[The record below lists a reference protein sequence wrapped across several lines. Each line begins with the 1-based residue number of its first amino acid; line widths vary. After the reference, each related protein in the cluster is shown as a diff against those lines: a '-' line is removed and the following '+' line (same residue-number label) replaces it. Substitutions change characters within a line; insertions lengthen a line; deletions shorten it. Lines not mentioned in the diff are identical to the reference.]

1 MKSKYQCMTR
11 EKQIIEVKG
20 TAITIIQL
28 NQSDYISL
36 TNIARYKNPNEPKD
50 IVKNWMRSKTTI
62 EFLGLWEKLHNP
74 RFKGVEFDAF
84 VREAGS
90 NAFVLSPSKWI
101 DATQAIGIV
110 SKQGNTGGTY
120 AHKDI
125 AFEFAAWLSPEF
137 KLYLIMEFQRLKD
150 EENSLKKQEWSLQ
163 RTLSKINYR
172 IHTDAIKEAL
182 IPPVITKEQAAA
194 VYASEA
200 DLLNVALFGKTAKQW
215 RDQNPGKQGN
225 IRDEATLE
233 QLVVLTNLESIN
245 ALLIR
250 NDMEQI
256 NRLQQLNNAA
266 IQQMKSLL
274 NNNTVKKLS
283 R

>member
-1 MKSKYQCMTR
+1 
-11 EKQIIEVKG
+11 
-20 TAITIIQL
+20 
-28 NQSDYISL
+28 
-36 TNIARYKNPNEPKD
+36 
-50 IVKNWMRSKTTI
+50 MRSKTTI

-74 RFKGVEFDAF
+74 GFKGVEFDTF
-84 VREAGS
+84 IREAGS
-90 NAFVLSPSKWI
+90 NSFVLSPTKWI
-101 DATQAIGIV
+101 ETTKAIGII

-125 AFEFAAWLSPEF
+125 AFEFAAWLSAEF

-150 EENSLKKQEWSLQ
+150 EENSTKKLEWSLQ

-172 IHTDAIKEAL
+172 IHTDAIKETL
-182 IPPVITKEQAAA
+182 IPSVITRDQAAM

-200 DLLNVALFGKTAKQW
+200 DLMNVALFGKTARQW
-215 RDQNPGKQGN
+215 REENPYKQGN
-225 IRDEATLE
+225 IRDEATIE
-233 QLVVLTNLESIN
+233 QLVVITNLESIN

-250 NDMEQI
+250 NGVGQAE
-256 NRLQQLNNAA
+256 RLLQLNVVA

-274 NNNTVKKLS
+274 NNDSIKKLS

>member
-1 MKSKYQCMTR
+1 MPDKKH
-11 EKQIIEVKG
+11 IIEVQG
-20 TAITIIQL
+20 TAITIIQV

-36 TNIARYKNPNEPKD
+36 TNIARHKNPNEPKD

-74 RFKGVEFDAF
+74 GFKGVEFDAF
-84 VREAGS
+84 AREAGS
-90 NAFVLSPSKWI
+90 NAFVLSPTKWI
-101 DATQAIGIV
+101 ETTHAIGII

-125 AFEFAAWLSPEF
+125 AFEFAAWLSAEF

-150 EENSLKKQEWSLQ
+150 EENSAKNQEWTLQ

-182 IPPVITKEQAAA
+182 IPPIITKEQSAI
-194 VYASEA
+194 VYANEA

-215 RDQNPGKQGN
+215 REQNPDKQGN

-250 NDMEQI
+250 KGMNQTE
-256 NRLQQLNNAA
+256 RLQQLNETA

-274 NNNTVKKLS
+274 NNATIKKLS

>member
-1 MKSKYQCMTR
+1 MPDK
-11 EKQIIEVKG
+11 KQIIEVKG
-20 TAITIIQL
+20 TPITIIQV

-36 TNIARYKNPNEPKD
+36 TNIARHKNPNEPKD

-74 RFKGVEFDAF
+74 GFKGVEFDSF
-84 VREAGS
+84 IRDAGS
-90 NAFVLSPSKWI
+90 NSFVLSPTKWI
-101 DATQAIGIV
+101 ESTHAKGII

-120 AHKDI
+120 AHRDI
-125 AFEFAAWLSPEF
+125 AFEFAAWLSAEF

-150 EENSLKKQEWSLQ
+150 EENSEKKLEWSFQ

-172 IHTDAIKEAL
+172 IHTDAIKETL
-182 IPPVITKEQAAA
+182 IPPVITKEQAALL
-194 VYASEA
+194 YSSEA
-200 DLLNVALFGKTAKQW
+200 DLLNMALFGKTAREW
-215 RDQNPGKQGN
+215 RDQNSGKKGN

-233 QLVVLTNLESIN
+233 QLVILTNLESIN

-250 NDMEQI
+250 KGIAQTE
-256 NRLQQLNNAA
+256 RLLQLNEVA

-274 NNNTVKKLS
+274 NNSSVKKLS

>member
-1 MKSKYQCMTR
+1 MQSI
-11 EKQIIEVKG
+11 KQIIEVKG
-20 TAITIIQL
+20 TQIAIIQV
-28 NQSDYISL
+28 NQTDYISL
-36 TNIARYKNPNEPKD
+36 TNIARHKNPVEPKD

-74 RFKGVEFDAF
+74 GFKGVEFDSF
-84 VREAGS
+84 IREAGS
-90 NAFVLSPSKWI
+90 NAFVLSPTKWI
-101 DATQAIGIV
+101 ETTHAIGII
-110 SKQGNTGGTY
+110 SKPGNTGGTY

-125 AFEFAAWLSPEF
+125 AFEFAAWLSAEF

-150 EENSLKKQEWSLQ
+150 EENSTKKQEWSLQ

-172 IHTDAIKEAL
+172 IHTDAIKETL
-182 IPPVITKEQAAA
+182 MPPVITREQIAN

-200 DLLNVALFGKTAKQW
+200 DLLNVALFGMTAKEW
-215 RDQNPGKQGN
+215 RDQNLGKQGN

-233 QLVVLTNLESIN
+233 QLIVLTNLESIN

-250 NDMEQI
+250 NEMAQAE
-256 NRLQQLNNAA
+256 RLRQLNNAA

-274 NNNTVKKLS
+274 ASPTIKKLS
-283 R
+283 Q

>member
-1 MKSKYQCMTR
+1 MPDK
-11 EKQIIEVKG
+11 KQIIEVRG
-20 TAITIIQL
+20 TAITVIKV

-36 TNIARYKNPNEPKD
+36 TSIARHKNPNEPKD

-62 EFLGLWEKLHNP
+62 EFLGLWERLHNP
-74 RFKGVEFDAF
+74 GFKGVEFDVF
-84 VREAGS
+84 VREAGTNS
-90 NAFVLSPSKWI
+90 FVLSPTKWI
-101 DATQAIGIV
+101 EATQAIGII
-110 SKQGNTGGTY
+110 SKQGNTGGTF

-125 AFEFAAWLSPEF
+125 AFEFAAWLSAEF

-150 EENSLKKQEWSLQ
+150 EENSVQKQEWSLQ

-182 IPPVITKEQAAA
+182 IPPIVTKEQSAMM
-194 VYASEA
+194 YASEA
-200 DLLNVALFGKTAKQW
+200 DLLNVALFGMTARQW
-215 RDQNPGKQGN
+215 REQNSNKQGN
-225 IRDEATLE
+225 IRDQATLE

-250 NDMEQI
+250 KGISQFE
-256 NRLQQLNNAA
+256 RLHQLNETA

-274 NNNTVKKLS
+274 NSSSIKKLS
-283 R
+283 